1 MLKSGRYL
9 ALFISASSHKLLK
22 MALSNNS
29 FLINKLST
37 KFENII
43 IINVFNLKFFKKKFI
58 HKSSTFKSFNFK
70 ENIEFFNVN
79 SKTQLFKII
88 SNKQIVGI
96 NFFGRSLNDLR
107 IFYLLKNIKIVQISG
122 IGSVQTNNSFLQNN
136 FIKGFFYK
144 KYKELS
150 YKFLVLLS
158 NFKIISKMEIRFIT
172 NSKLLPKNRKL
183 DLYQRIFNY
192 LKLDFAKKFILIN
205 SRSFDFF
212 YDNPSKS
219 SDEYIVVLDEILN
232 DPQWTRFRPPFN
244 SKQIHD
250 HYKNFNQKL
259 NSMKKEYQ
267 KKVVICIHPNDNLN
281 QKKKLFKDFKVVQY
295 NTRSF
300 IYKAYIVVF
309 FESSAIIDAILL
321 RKNII
326 TVKSDIL
333 DNNQVEAGEHYIR
346 ELKIPI
352 LHLNKKNFKKK
363 DIYFKK
369 NLYEKYINTY
379 ISPDKSR
386 QKGYLKIA
394 KHINKLFNT

>member
-1 MLKSGRYL
+1 M
-9 ALFISASSHKLLK
+9 
-22 MALSNNS
+22 
-29 FLINKLST
+29 
-37 KFENII
+37 
-43 IINVFNLKFFKKKFI
+43 
-58 HKSSTFKSFNFK
+58 
-70 ENIEFFNVN
+70 N

-136 FIKGFFYK
+136 FIKGFFIK

-232 DPQWTRFRPPFN
+232 DPQWTRFRPRLIL
-244 SKQIHD
+244 SK
-250 HYKNFNQKL
+250 F
-259 NSMKKEYQ
+259 M
-267 KKVVICIHPNDNLN
+267 
-281 QKKKLFKDFKVVQY
+281 
-295 NTRSF
+295 
-300 IYKAYIVVF
+300 
-309 FESSAIIDAILL
+309 IIIKTL
-321 RKNII
+321 
-326 TVKSDIL
+326 T
-333 DNNQVEAGEHYIR
+333 
-346 ELKIPI
+346 
-352 LHLNKKNFKKK
+352 
-363 DIYFKK
+363 K
-369 NLYEKYINTY
+369 NLI
-379 ISPDKSR
+379 
-386 QKGYLKIA
+386 Q
-394 KHINKLFNT
+394 